1 MKPGTFILSFLFVVL
16 TVQPMFIKW
25 NNVSCSSNNVSC
37 TNKIKP
43 AKNIQQTGCCK
54 NNVAKKCP
62 SKKQG
67 KQEQS
72 ENPCNTCN
80 PFMPCNAC
88 GYMPEETRQ
97 FILPATSGNADNTI
111 ATDDFIFSTY
121 DADCWH
127 PPELF
132 SIL

>member
-1 MKPGTFILSFLFVVL
+1 MKPGTFILSFLFVIL

-25 NNVSCSSNNVSC
+25 NDVPCTNDISCS
-37 TNKIKP
+37 NKIKP
-43 AKNIQQTGCCK
+43 AKNILLTGCCK
-54 NNVAKKCP
+54 KNVAKKCP
-62 SKKQG
+62 SKKQDNH
-67 KQEQS
+67 QP

-97 FILPATSGNADNTI
+97 FISPVASFNADNTI
-111 ATDDFIFSTY
+111 DTEDFIYSTY